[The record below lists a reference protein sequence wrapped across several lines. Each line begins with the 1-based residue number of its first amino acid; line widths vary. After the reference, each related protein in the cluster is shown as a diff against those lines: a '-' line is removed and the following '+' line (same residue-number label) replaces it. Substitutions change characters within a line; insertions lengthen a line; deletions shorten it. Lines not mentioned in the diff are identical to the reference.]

1 MRQRVILN
9 WAPSSFHGWGV
20 YGLNLALAWAA
31 DPEIEPVISHV
42 VQPEHLVI
50 DALKIRRLS
59 PVVQGSAAFQ
69 ARLAAH
75 AGGTATS
82 GLPVLA
88 SCGGSFS
95 PGRVAHQVALHGT
108 PTIAV
113 TFFETAELAP
123 EAVARARSFPLIVTG
138 STWNEAVLRAHG
150 VDAVKTVLQGIDPG
164 LFHPAPR
171 LGVMPGKF
179 LVFSGGKLEA
189 RKGQDIVLAAFRRFV
204 ERRPDAVLATA
215 WHSPVDRAAATVDAS
230 GLAAPLPFDGEGR
243 PDVRAWA
250 AANGLAEGNFID
262 LGVLPNAL
270 APQVLR
276 EMDVAV
282 FPNRAE
288 GGTNLVAM
296 EAMACGVPAI
306 LSANTGHLDLIEA
319 DNAYRLERQRTDA
332 LGWGDSDV
340 DEVVARLEEAY
351 ADREAARARGLRGA
365 ATLAGMTWTH
375 TAQAM
380 KAVVLQSLSQAR

>member
-1 MRQRVILN
+1 MRQRVVMN
-9 WAPSSFHGWGV
+9 WAPSSLHGWGV

-31 DPEIEPVISHV
+31 DPQIEPVISRPIV
-42 VQPEHLVI
+42 ADHLVI
-50 DALKIRRLS
+50 DPLRMRRLA
-59 PVVQGSAAFQ
+59 PVVQASTAFQ
-69 ARLAAH
+69 ARLKAH
-75 AGGTATS
+75 EGGSATS

-95 PGRVAHQVALHGT
+95 PGRVAHQVALHGR

-123 EAVARARSFPLIVTG
+123 DALARARSFPLIVTG
-138 STWNEAVLRAHG
+138 STWNEAVLRDQG
-150 VDAVKTVLQGIDPG
+150 VTAVKTVLQGIDPG

-171 LGVMPGKF
+171 LGAMPGRF

-189 RKGQDIVLAAFRRFV
+189 RKGQDIVLAAFKRFV

-215 WHSPVDRAAATVDAS
+215 WHSPVARAAATVDAS
-230 GLAAPLPFDGEGR
+230 GLAAPLPFRADGE

-250 AANGLAEGNFID
+250 AANGVLQDNFID

-306 LSANTGHLDLIEA
+306 LSANTGHLDLIEG
-319 DNAYRLERQRTDA
+319 DNAYVLERQATDA
-332 LGWGDSDV
+332 RGWGESDV
-340 DEVVARLEEAY
+340 DEVVAQLEAAY

-365 ATLAGMTWTH
+365 DTLSRLPWAR
-375 TAQAM
+375 TAEQM
-380 KAVVLQSLSQAR
+380 KAVVLQSLS

>member
-1 MRQRVILN
+1 
-9 WAPSSFHGWGV
+9 
-20 YGLNLALAWAA
+20 
-31 DPEIEPVISHV
+31 
-42 VQPEHLVI
+42 
-50 DALKIRRLS
+50 
-59 PVVQGSAAFQ
+59 
-69 ARLAAH
+69 
-75 AGGTATS
+75 
-82 GLPVLA
+82 
-88 SCGGSFS
+88 
-95 PGRVAHQVALHGT
+95 
-108 PTIAV
+108 V
-113 TFFETAELAP
+113 TFFQDPKLTR
-123 EAVARARSFPLIVTG
+123 EAVARARAYPVMVAG
-138 STWNEAVLRAHG
+138 SSWNAEVLRAYDLPDVRVILQG
-150 VDAVKTVLQGIDPG
+150 VDPT

-171 LGVMPGKF
+171 TGLYPDRF
-179 LVFSGGKLEA
+179 LVFSGGKLER
-189 RKGQDIVLAAFRRFV
+189 RKGQDIVMAAFARFAQ
-204 ERRPDAVLATA
+204 RRPDALLVAA
-215 WHSPVDRAAATVDAS
+215 WDSPWPGAARDLDAS
-230 GLAAPLPFDGEGR
+230 GLAAPTVWDEAGAR
-243 PDVRAWA
+243 VDVRAWA
-250 AANGLAEGNFID
+250 QANGVAAGQVID
-262 LGVLPNAL
+262 LGAVPNAL
-270 APQVLR
+270 LPPVLR
-276 EMDVAV
+276 EMDVAL

>member
-1 MRQRVILN
+1 MRQRVVIN
-9 WAPSSFHGWGV
+9 WAPSSLHGWGV

-31 DPEIEPVISHV
+31 DPEIEPLISQV
-42 VQPEHLVI
+42 VHPEHLVI
-50 DALKIRRLS
+50 DALKVRRLT
-59 PVVQGSAAFQ
+59 PVVQRSAAFQ

-75 AGGTATS
+75 AGGAATS

-95 PGRVAHQVALHGT
+95 PARVAHQVLLHGA

-113 TFFETAELAP
+113 TFFETADLDA
-123 EAVARARSFPLIVTG
+123 ASVARAKDFPLIVTG

-150 VDAVKTVLQGIDPG
+150 VTAVTTVLQGIDPG

-171 LGVMPGKF
+171 LSVMPGKF

-215 WHSPVDRAAATVDAS
+215 WHSPVARAAATVDAS
-230 GLAAPLPFDGEGR
+230 GLAAPLPFDAEGR
-243 PDVRAWA
+243 PDAAAWA
-250 AANGLAEGNFID
+250 AANGVPADNFID

-306 LSANTGHLDLIEA
+306 LSANTGHLDLI
-319 DNAYRLERQRTDA
+319 DGDDAYVLERQRTDA
-332 LGWGDSDV
+332 RGWGESDV
-340 DEVVARLEEAY
+340 DEVVAHLEAAY

-365 ATLAGMTWTH
+365 AKLAGMTWAQ
-375 TAQAM
+375 TAGAM
-380 KAVVLQSLSQAR
+380 KAVVLQSLS